1 MINQVAFS
9 TGISLGGGIVG
20 FEFSVVF
27 LFSGNKGLFISGKTN
42 FVGYKVV
49 LKYAEYAYLRSLSH

>member
-1 MINQVAFS
+1 M
-9 TGISLGGGIVG
+9 G

-27 LFSGNKGLFISGKTN
+27 LFCGNKGVFISGETN
-42 FVGYKVV
+42 LVGQEVV